1 VIGHI
6 ARMHCS
12 LAKAALEYEARLP
25 KVCAKHPWK
34 YCIIHCMEEK
44 IVGTIV
50 QKCKDVLLRY
60 YGSQLKGVILYG
72 SMVRGEADPAS
83 DIDLLILLSAPFNYF
98 AELRQI
104 VDLLY
109 PIQLESEQLI
119 SAKPALASDYE
130 VGSISLYRNARR
142 EGVAV

>member
-1 VIGHI
+1 
-6 ARMHCS
+6 
-12 LAKAALEYEARLP
+12 
-25 KVCAKHPWK
+25 
-34 YCIIHCMEEK
+34 MEEK
-44 IVGTIV
+44 SISPIV
-50 QKCKDVLLRY
+50 QKCKEALSRY
-60 YGSQLKGVILYG
+60 YGSRLKGVILYG
-72 SMVRGEADPAS
+72 SLARGEAGSAS
-83 DIDLLILLSAPFNYF
+83 DIDLLVLLSPPFDYF

-130 VGSISLYRNARR
+130 VGRLSLYRNARQ